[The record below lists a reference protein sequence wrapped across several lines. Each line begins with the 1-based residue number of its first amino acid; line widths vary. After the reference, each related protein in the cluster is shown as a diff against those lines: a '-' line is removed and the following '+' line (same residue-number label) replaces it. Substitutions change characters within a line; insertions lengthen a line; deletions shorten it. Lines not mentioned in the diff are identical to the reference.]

1 LTFYAELSAMPILI
15 FQHTATEHAARL
27 ALTLR
32 DHARKLDVRR
42 LDLPETRTNPHI
54 PTDFDN
60 VEGII
65 SLGGQMNV
73 GDDLPW
79 MQRET
84 EFLAAAHKRNVPT
97 VGICLG
103 AQLIAKA
110 LGGTVAPMAGE
121 PEWGMLPVRQFP
133 IANTDIILAGIPWEL
148 PQFHAHGQ
156 EITTLPPGAAAL
168 QASDKCKV
176 QSFRAGLRTYG
187 FQYHFECD
195 LAMIREFL
203 TSGDPQMAAS
213 GLSAEHG
220 MEEARIQYEMYTR
233 TNDRLAVNL
242 VTYLFA
248 SARAMSA

>member
-1 LTFYAELSAMPILI
+1 MPILI
-15 FQHTATEHAARL
+15 LQHTATEHAGRL

-32 DHARKLDVRR
+32 DHARRLDVRR
-42 LDLPETRTNPHI
+42 LDLPESRSNPHI
-54 PTDFDN
+54 PTDFDG

-79 MQRET
+79 MQREI
-84 EFLAAAHKRNVPT
+84 EFLAAAHARNLPV

-110 LGGTVAPMAGE
+110 LGGAVAPMASGS
-121 PEWGMLPVRQFP
+121 EWGMAPVRQFP
-133 IANTDIILAGIPWEL
+133 VANTDIILAGIPWEV

-156 EITTLPPGAAAL
+156 EVAALPPGATAL

-203 TSGDPQMAAS
+203 TAGDPQMAAT
-213 GLSAEHG
+213 GLSAQHG
-220 MEEARIQYEMYTR
+220 MEEARMQYEMYAR
-233 TNDRLAVNL
+233 TSDRLAVNL
-242 VTYLFA
+242 AQLLFVPV
-248 SARAMSA
+248 RA

>member
-1 LTFYAELSAMPILI
+1 MPILI
-15 FQHTATEHAARL
+15 LQHTPTEHAGRL

-32 DHARKLDVRR
+32 DHARRLDVRR
-42 LDLPETRTNPHI
+42 LDLPESRANAHI
-54 PTDFDN
+54 PADLDG

-79 MQRET
+79 MKREI
-84 EFLAAAHKRNVPT
+84 EFLAAAHARSLPI

-110 LGGTVAPMAGE
+110 LGGDVAPMAAG
-121 PEWGMLPVRQFP
+121 PEWGMAPVRQFP
-133 IANTDIILAGIPWEL
+133 VANTDIVLAGIPWEV

-156 EITTLPPGAAAL
+156 EITALPPGATAL

-176 QSFRAGLRTYG
+176 QSFRAGLRTYA

-195 LAMIREFL
+195 LAMIEEFV

-213 GLSAEHG
+213 GLAADQA
-220 MEEARIQYEMYTR
+220 MEDARMQYEMYAR
-233 TNDRLAVNL
+233 TSDRLAVNIAQL
-242 VTYLFA
+242 LFGA
-248 SARAMSA
+248 PRG

>member
-1 LTFYAELSAMPILI
+1 MPILI
-15 FQHTATEHAARL
+15 FQHTAHEHAGRL

-32 DHARKLDVRR
+32 DHSRKLDVRR

-54 PTDFDN
+54 PTDFDG

-65 SLGGQMNV
+65 SLGGPMNV

-79 MQRET
+79 MQRELD
-84 EFLAAAHKRNVPT
+84 FLAAAHKRNLPI

-103 AQLIAKA
+103 AQLIATA
-110 LGGTVAPMAGE
+110 LGGSVATMEGG

-133 IANTDIILAGIPWEL
+133 IANTDVILAGIPWEA
-148 PQFHAHGQ
+148 PQFHSHGQ
-156 EITTLPPGAAAL
+156 EITILPPGATAL

-195 LAMIREFL
+195 LAMIEKFL
-203 TSGDPQMAAS
+203 HCGDPQMAAS
-213 GLSAEHG
+213 GLTPEHG
-220 MEEARIQYEMYTR
+220 MEEARMQYEMFAR
-233 TNDRLAVNL
+233 TSDRLAVNIATL
-242 VTYLFA
+242 LLAAKV
-248 SARAMSA
+248 AMSV